1 MYNDWGFIH
10 YTESLILLTS
20 FHPKLYPLHWHE
32 NIRDYNLSPCLIE
45 GHNVH
50 PYQSDTVTDPAQLIF
65 WSLVPGSC
73 SLGSWEGGA
82 RACQFRDPAFLG
94 GANTSGR
101 SRPWTLIWLVLF
113 KGNDPGWRIL
123 MQLLRLRVQKW
134 RLQTLGLYWPCV
146 VPWAPSRFF
155 ILGCLV
161 RYIHCEWGS
170 CCL

>member
-20 FHPKLYPLHWHE
+20 FHPKLYPLHMRTSGTIISHHAWSKVIMS
-32 NIRDYNLSPCLIE
+32 IRIRVILSLIQLSW
-45 GHNVH
+45 
-50 PYQSDTVTDPAQLIF
+50 YSDL
-65 WSLVPGSC
+65 WCWPGSC